1 MLNCLPIYGKIFT
14 SKNMCNCY
22 VQFGGMYMKKIF
34 KKLPFATFTASAAT
48 TTSTATVSAYG
59 IIKGSDQGRFT
70 DPKLTIC
77 NDAQDGNFT
86 IGFVNFNVSN
96 ISCTDLDEVSASYNF
111 TSAMA
116 SNCSEYGT

>member
-1 MLNCLPIYGKIFT
+1 
-14 SKNMCNCY
+14 
-22 VQFGGMYMKKIF
+22 MKKIF
-34 KKLPFATFTASAAT
+34 KKSLACLIAVLMIVSSLPFATLTASAAT

-86 IGFVNFNVSN
+86 IGFVNFDVSN
-96 ISCTDLDEVSASYNF
+96 VSCTDLDEVSASYNF

-116 SNCSEYGT
+116 SNCS